1 MSTSIKIP
9 MVEPDENVG
18 ILDEENQEKSLEQ
31 KQHEIYGLTIA
42 EYDGIDK
49 LFTMLTGSLHPIFGD
64 DVLLVKILKL
74 LIKKL
79 SIRKVNASNR
89 HNNNMNNDENDDTIQ
104 QDTIIRYTKCMVDK
118 GIAEIL
124 MNILEWSMN
133 QLKSDKKLQEVL
145 YIY

>member
-49 LFTMLTGSLHPIFGD
+49 LFTMLTGSLKLRKCPVGYYLY
-64 DVLLVKILKL
+64 LLHLHKIKFLKT
-74 LIKKL
+74 LIL
-79 SIRKVNASNR
+79 IL
-89 HNNNMNNDENDDTIQ
+89 IQ
-104 QDTIIRYTKCMVDK
+104 KMTKMT
-118 GIAEIL
+118 
-124 MNILEWSMN
+124 NF
-133 QLKSDKKLQEVL
+133 
-145 YIY
+145 